1 MQKFNGF
8 KLFIMLLGSI
18 LPVAGCYANGTI
30 KFDGYSH
37 IQIQESG
44 VHDAPKGHTIQASI
58 DGHYLMVV
66 FTENVGPV
74 AMEITTVAGAHVQ
87 SYWANTPDGQQTYIP
102 NTGEI
107 LSFCL
112 LQTSLLEADTR
123 LIGMIRRLEINTI

>member
-1 MQKFNGF
+1 MQMAPN
-8 KLFIMLLGSI
+8 SS
-18 LPVAGCYANGTI
+18 N
-30 KFDGYSH
+30 GYSH
-37 IQIQESG
+37 IEVKGRNASSS
-44 VHDAPKGHTIQASI
+44 PKGYTIQASI

-66 FTENVGPV
+66 FTENIGPV
-74 AMEITTVAGAHVQ
+74 EMEITTVAGAHVQ